1 MQVKLHGELVDVEND
16 DAVRAHAS
24 VHGMMTVQS
33 IPNKNRQRAFEKLVA
48 DLYFCNVKLGALVAV
63 HELHKHEFVP
73 LTELDEFL
81 DVLRTLLGQ
90 PKPKAL
96 LVDALP
102 SQSDTDTAASAAE
115 GH

>member
-1 MQVKLHGELVDVEND
+1 MQVKLHNELVDVEND

-33 IPNKNRQRAFEKLVA
+33 IPNKNRIRAFEKLVA

-63 HELHKHEFVP
+63 HELRKHEFVP
-73 LTELDEFL
+73 LSELDEFL

-96 LVDALP
+96 LVDAPP
-102 SQSDTDTAASAAE
+102 SHHDETAASAAE

>member
-1 MQVKLHGELVDVEND
+1 MQVKLHGELVDVDQD
-16 DAVRAHAS
+16 DAVRSHAT
-24 VHGMMTVQS
+24 VHGMLTVQS
-33 IPNKNRQRAFEKLVA
+33 IPRKNRERAFEKLIA

-63 HELHKHEFVP
+63 HEIHKHEFVP
-73 LTELDEFL
+73 LRELDEFL

-96 LVDALP
+96 LIDALP
-102 SQSDTDTAASAAE
+102 SQSDPETAASAAE